1 MGALKVAPG
10 LTLHLPSHDQIQK
23 RHSSGSMDDRPSLS
37 ARDYVESL
45 HQNSRAT
52 LLYGKNN
59 VLVQPVRVLPGPT
72 FPRGS
77 GSRLWRRDSLWLQV
91 VHPSIHHSLIYYSFI
106 YRHLHL
112 SIHHMTVFP
121 STHPS
126 IHISSQ
132 STSNSLPVST
142 PNHPSIYASTHHSF
156 IHLPIFISIHPIYIH
171 PSIHPF
177 VYLFSSPIFTCP
189 PSHLSIHSFL
199 LSLTHLAN
207 IYSEPARC

>member
-1 MGALKVAPG
+1 MKVSPG

-59 VLVQPVRVLPGPT
+59 LLVLPVRVHPGPT

-91 VHPSIHHSLIYYSFI
+91 VHPSFYPLTHLLFIHLLTSPSL
-106 YRHLHL
+106 
-112 SIHHMTVFP
+112 HHMTVFP

-132 STSNSLPVST
+132 SASNSLPVST
-142 PNHPSIYASTHHSF
+142 PNHSSIYVFTHHSF
-156 IHLPIFISIHPIYIH
+156 VHLPLFISIHP
-171 PSIHPF
+171 SI
-177 VYLFSSPIFTCP
+177 
-189 PSHLSIHSFL
+189 HLSIYFPVPSLRVHPAICPFILSCYHL
-199 LSLTHLAN
+199 L
-207 IYSEPARC
+207 I